1 MVFKSK
7 NDGQGGDKMEQQTEE
22 KQDEIKQDRRKLS
35 RRKKKAVLAVIA
47 AALALLVLPVMAWLY
62 MQRSMETITKIN
74 MPALFI
80 GAGDA
85 KPIQELELSNID
97 VSAEQKYKDIVFCV
111 YSTKPGLEYDI
122 QLAHTTNIG
131 FTYEIYK
138 ASLVP
143 SDGDVSY
150 LNERYKKG
158 NELNGSYLNKG
169 DNGYATAEYHETTY
183 AQYDKNNVQAA
194 AEPLYWRT
202 TDKEKLPAEGHNG
215 NYINYYILHISWD
228 EKVQDN
234 KETDMV
240 YLMAG

>member
-7 NDGQGGDKMEQQTEE
+7 NDGQGGDNMEQQTEE
-22 KQDEIKQDRRKLS
+22 KQDEIKQDRRKLF

-111 YSTKPGLEYDI
+111 YSTKSGLDYDI

-131 FTYEIYK
+131 FTYTIYK
-138 ASLVP
+138 ASLSS

-150 LNERYKKG
+150 LNERYTKG
-158 NELNGSYLNKG
+158 DELRGSYLNKG
-169 DNGYATAEYHETTY
+169 NNGYATDRYHETTY
-183 AQYDKNNVQAA
+183 AQYNNVQAA

-202 TDKEKLPAEGHNG
+202 TDKEKLPAKEHNG

>member
-7 NDGQGGDKMEQQTEE
+7 NDGQGGDNMEQKTEE
-22 KQDEIKQDRRKLS
+22 KQTERKQDRRKLS
-35 RRKKKAVLAVIA
+35 RRKKKAVLAVAA

-111 YSTKPGLEYDI
+111 YSTKSGLDYDI

-131 FTYEIYK
+131 FTYTIYK
-138 ASLVP
+138 ASL
-143 SDGDVSY
+143 SSSNGDVSY
-150 LNERYKKG
+150 LNGQYKKG
-158 NELNGSYLNKG
+158 NELKGSYLNKG
-169 DNGYATAEYHETTY
+169 DNGYANSTYHETTY
-183 AQYDKNNVQAA
+183 NAYSNVQAA
-194 AEPLYWRT
+194 AEPLYGRT
-202 TDKEKLPAEGHNG
+202 TNKETLPDSVYNG

-228 EKVQDN
+228 ETVQDN

>member
-1 MVFKSK
+1 
-7 NDGQGGDKMEQQTEE
+7 MEQQTEE

-35 RRKKKAVLAVIA
+35 RRKKKAVLAVVA

-111 YSTKPGLEYDI
+111 YSTKSGLDYDI

-131 FTYEIYK
+131 FTYTIYK
-138 ASLVP
+138 ASLSS

-150 LNERYKKG
+150 LNERYTKG

-169 DNGYATAEYHETTY
+169 DNGYATNKYHKATY
-183 AQYDKNNVQAA
+183 GQYNSVQTA

-202 TDKEKLPAEGHNG
+202 TYKETLPAKEHNG

>member
-1 MVFKSK
+1 
-7 NDGQGGDKMEQQTEE
+7 MEQQTEE
-22 KQDEIKQDRRKLS
+22 KQKERKQDRRKLS
-35 RRKKKAVLAVIA
+35 RRKKKAVLAVAA

-62 MQRSMETITKIN
+62 MQRSMEAITKIN

-111 YSTKPGLEYDI
+111 YSTKPGLDYDI

-131 FTYEIYK
+131 FTYTIYK
-138 ASLVP
+138 ASLSS

-150 LNERYKKG
+150 LNGQYKKG
-158 NELNGSYLNKG
+158 NELIGKYLNKG
-169 DNGYATAEYHETTY
+169 DNGYADSTYHETTY
-183 AQYDKNNVQAA
+183 AQYNKVQAA

-202 TDKEKLPAEGHNG
+202 TNKETLPGSAHNG
-215 NYINYYILHISWD
+215 NYINYYILRISWD
-228 EKVQDN
+228 ETVQDN

>member
-7 NDGQGGDKMEQQTEE
+7 NDGQGGDNMEQQTEE
-22 KQDEIKQDRRKLS
+22 KQDEIKQDRRKLF

-138 ASLVP
+138 ASLAP

-150 LNERYKKG
+150 LNERYTKG
-158 NELNGSYLNKG
+158 DKLRGSYLNKG
-169 DNGYATAEYHETTY
+169 NNGYADSTYHETTY
-183 AQYDKNNVQAA
+183 AQYNNVQAA

-202 TDKEKLPAEGHNG
+202 TDKETLPDSGHNG

>member
-1 MVFKSK
+1 
-7 NDGQGGDKMEQQTEE
+7 MEQQTEE
-22 KQDEIKQDRRKLS
+22 KQEERKQDRRKLS

-80 GAGDA
+80 GAGDT

-111 YSTKPGLEYDI
+111 YSTKSGLEYNI

-131 FTYEIYK
+131 FTYTIYK
-138 ASLVP
+138 ASLVS

-150 LNERYKKG
+150 LNGQYKKREPLTG
-158 NELNGSYLNKG
+158 KYLNKG
-169 DNGYATAEYHETTY
+169 DNGHANSTYHETTY
-183 AQYDKNNVQAA
+183 DTYSHVQAA

-202 TDKEKLPAEGHNG
+202 TNKETLPGSEHNG
-215 NYINYYILHISWD
+215 NYINYYILRISWD

>member
-1 MVFKSK
+1 
-7 NDGQGGDKMEQQTEE
+7 MEQQTEE
-22 KQDEIKQDRRKLS
+22 QQDERKQDRRKLS
-35 RRKKKAVLAVIA
+35 RRKKKAVLAIAA

-85 KPIQELELSNID
+85 RPIQELELSNID

-111 YSTKPGLEYDI
+111 YSTKPGLDYDI

-131 FTYEIYK
+131 FTYTIYK
-138 ASLVP
+138 ASL
-143 SDGDVSY
+143 SSSNGDVSY
-150 LNERYKKG
+150 LNGQYKKG
-158 NELNGSYLNKG
+158 NELIGKYLNK
-169 DNGYATAEYHETTY
+169 DNNGYADSTYHKTTY
-183 AQYDKNNVQAA
+183 NAYSKVQAA

-202 TDKEKLPAEGHNG
+202 TNKERLPGSVYNG

-228 EKVQDN
+228 KDVQDN

>member
-1 MVFKSK
+1 
-7 NDGQGGDKMEQQTEE
+7 MEQQTEE
-22 KQDEIKQDRRKLS
+22 KQKERKQDRKKLS
-35 RRKKKAVLAVIA
+35 RRKKKAVLAVMVSV
-47 AALALLVLPVMAWLY
+47 LALLVMPVMAWLY
-62 MQRSMETITKIN
+62 MQRSMETVTKIN

-111 YSTKPGLEYDI
+111 YSTKPGQSYNI

-131 FTYEIYK
+131 FTYTIYK
-138 ASLVP
+138 ASLAHL
-143 SDGDVSY
+143 DGEVSY
-150 LNERYKKG
+150 LKERYKKG
-158 NELNGSYLNKG
+158 NELAGKYLNKD
-169 DNGYATAEYHETTY
+169 DNGYATNKYHETTY
-183 AQYDKNNVQAA
+183 DTYTNVQAA

-202 TDKEKLPAEGHNG
+202 TDKEMLPGSVHNG

-228 EKVQDN
+228 KDVQDN

>member
-7 NDGQGGDKMEQQTEE
+7 NDGQGGDNMEQKTEE
-22 KQDEIKQDRRKLS
+22 KQTERKQDRRKLS
-35 RRKKKAVLAVIA
+35 RRKKKAVLAVAA

-111 YSTKPGLEYDI
+111 YSTKPGLDYDI

-131 FTYEIYK
+131 FTYTIYK
-138 ASLVP
+138 ASLAP
-143 SDGDVSY
+143 SNGEVSY
-150 LNERYKKG
+150 LNGQYKKG
-158 NELNGSYLNKG
+158 NELKGSYLNKG
-169 DNGYATAEYHETTY
+169 DNGYADSTYHKTTY
-183 AQYDKNNVQAA
+183 NAYSNVQAA

-202 TDKEKLPAEGHNG
+202 TDKETLPDSGHNG